1 MAQVVI
7 TDLDKLGVISDV
19 ASFQTPPNAW
29 SSSRNV
35 SFEDGGVVKSGR
47 KGKVLINPEK
57 PVNKIY
63 NQQGKLYFTTEDRI
77 WRGNILVNTD
87 YSKGG
92 NAYLPQP
99 EWYITELSG
108 VMIFTNE
115 ANKPQMVLPNK
126 DKAEDLT
133 AWGQENGSHTWLTS
147 KIRAYKNFL
156 MAIGMQEDGT
166 DYKKRIRWSDLA
178 LPNTA
183 PNSWDA
189 TSTTNSAGFNDLSEA
204 QGNLIDGLPLGD
216 YFMLYTSKEVFLVSY
231 VGGNDIFSF
240 RKVFDNLSILAP
252 ECVAAVKGG
261 HFLVTT
267 SDVVI
272 HNGSSWESIINSR
285 VRKELF
291 EAIGKSRGA
300 RVKVKYYP
308 AKSEVWI
315 LYSASGKTAL
325 NRAAVYNTDNNT
337 WGFKDLPDVTAVS
350 YGVVPSERDRVID
363 TQHQI
368 IDEDHQLINNIGQD
382 FIKSSLLVSSE
393 TTDWYIMDEGILGSD
408 YMPCSVTKSNLDFDD
423 WGIEAT
429 QHKLVRGIYPQFSGE
444 GTVFISIGVA
454 ENPFSQPVWTEA
466 KPFVI
471 SEDRKVD
478 FRTTGR
484 YISIKFEGFDNNQWS
499 LLSYMVDAKPRGRK

>member
-35 SFEDGGVVKSGR
+35 SFQDGGVVKAGR
-47 KGKVLINPEK
+47 KGKVLHNTDK
-57 PVNKIY
+57 VVNKIY
-63 NQQGKLYFTTEDRI
+63 NQQGNLWFTTEDKI
-77 WRGNILVNTD
+77 WKGNTLGNID
-87 YSKGG
+87 YSKDGG
-92 NAYLPQP
+92 VYVAQP

-108 VMIFTNE
+108 VMVFSNE
-115 ANKPQMVLPNK
+115 ANKPQMILSGGTA
-126 DKAEDLT
+126 AEDLT
-133 AWGQENGSHTWLTS
+133 AWGQENGSHTWLTP

-166 DYKKRIRWSDLA
+166 DFKRRVRWSDLA

-252 ECVAAVKGG
+252 ECVTAVKGG

-291 EAIGKSRGA
+291 SAIGKSRGA
-300 RVKVKYYP
+300 RVKVQYYP

-315 LYSASGKTAL
+315 LYSASGRNAL
-325 NRAAVYNTDNNT
+325 NRAAVYNVDNNT
-337 WGFKDLPDVTAVS
+337 WGFKDLPEATAVS
-350 YGVVPSERDRVID
+350 YGVVPADRDRIID

-368 IDEDHQLINNIGQD
+368 INDDHQLIDNPGQD
-382 FIKSSLLVSSE
+382 FIKSSLLVSTE
-393 TTDWYIMDEGILGSD
+393 NKEWYIMDEGILGSD
-408 YMPCSVTKSNLDFDD
+408 YMPCSITKSNLDFDS
-423 WGIEAT
+423 WGLDPT
-429 QHKLVRGIYPQFSGE
+429 QHKIIQSIYPQFDGN
-444 GTVFISIGVA
+444 GTVFISVGVA
-454 ENPFSQPVWTEA
+454 ETAFAQPKWTEA

-471 SEDRKVD
+471 SQDRKVD

-484 YISIKFEGFDNNQWS
+484 YISIKFEAFDNSQWS
-499 LLSYMVDAKPRGRK
+499 LMAYGVDVKPRGRK